1 MEKFNI
7 AIDGPAGAGKSTIA
21 RLVAGALGFVYV
33 DTGAM
38 YRAVT
43 WRILEEGLQPDQT
56 DEMIS
61 LTQQTDIR
69 LAPGQNGQA
78 VFVDGREVT
87 GMIRSPEVT
96 GNVSRISAIAGIRAV
111 LTRKQKEMA
120 AGLGIV
126 MDGRDI
132 GSHVLPDAEV
142 KVFLTASVRIRAE
155 RRLKEIRDSQPGVTL
170 EQLMSD
176 IAQRDRMD
184 EQREASPLV
193 KAPDAVLIDTSDLS
207 IDEVVHRI
215 LELAGSRVGGGK

>member
-38 YRAVT
+38 YRAIT

-56 DEMIS
+56 EEMIS
-61 LTQQTDIR
+61 LTQQTEIR

-78 VFVDGREVT
+78 VYVDGREVT

-120 AGLGIV
+120 ASLGIV

-142 KVFLTASVRIRAE
+142 KVFLTASVSIRAE
-155 RRLKEIRDSQPGVTL
+155 RRLKEIRDSQPDVTL
-170 EQLMSD
+170 EQLMTD
-176 IAQRDRMD
+176 IAERDRMD

-193 KAPDAVLIDTSDLS
+193 RAPDAVLIDTSDMT
-207 IDEVVHRI
+207 IDDVVRRI